1 MEPLASSERKRV
13 PMSHPESSSQPSPAE
28 LISRLSEQTSRLVRE
43 EFKLARAEMT
53 ATAKQ
58 GGVGAGLLGA
68 GGVLAAYG
76 FAALIATAIIALA
89 LVLPAWAAA
98 LIVTAVLFI
107 AAAIA
112 ALVGK
117 KKVQDLSLAP
127 ERTID
132 SLQDDI
138 AEVKGNI
145 HHEHA

>member
-1 MEPLASSERKRV
+1 
-13 PMSHPESSSQPSPAE
+13 MSHPESSSQPSPAE

-132 SLQDDI
+132 SLQEDV

>member
-1 MEPLASSERKRV
+1 
-13 PMSHPESSSQPSPAE
+13 MSHPESSSEPSPAE
-28 LISRLSEQTSRLVRE
+28 LISRLSEQTSRLVRD

-68 GGVLAAYG
+68 GGALAAYG

-117 KKVQDLSLAP
+117 KKVQALSLTP

-132 SLQDDI
+132 SVQEDI
-138 AEVKGNI
+138 AEVKGQT
-145 HHEHA
+145 HHDHA

>member
-1 MEPLASSERKRV
+1 
-13 PMSHPESSSQPSPAE
+13 MSHPESSSQPSPAE

-112 ALVGK
+112 ALAGK

-127 ERTID
+127 ERTIG

-138 AEVKGNI
+138 AEVKGNT
-145 HHEHA
+145 HHEHS

>member
-1 MEPLASSERKRV
+1 
-13 PMSHPESSSQPSPAE
+13 MSHPESSSQPSPAE

-132 SLQDDI
+132 SLQEDV
-138 AEVKGNI
+138 AEVKGNT

>member
-1 MEPLASSERKRV
+1 
-13 PMSHPESSSQPSPAE
+13 MSHPESSSQPSPAE

-112 ALVGK
+112 ALAGK
-117 KKVQDLSLAP
+117 KKVQGLSPAP
-127 ERTID
+127 ERTIG

-138 AEVKGNI
+138 AEVKGNT

>member
-1 MEPLASSERKRV
+1 
-13 PMSHPESSSQPSPAE
+13 MSHPESSSQPSPAE

-112 ALVGK
+112 ALAGK

-138 AEVKGNI
+138 AEVKGNT

>member
-1 MEPLASSERKRV
+1 
-13 PMSHPESSSQPSPAE
+13 MSHPESSSQPSPAE

-112 ALVGK
+112 ALAGK

-132 SLQDDI
+132 SLQEDV
-138 AEVKGNI
+138 AEVKGNT

>member
-1 MEPLASSERKRV
+1 
-13 PMSHPESSSQPSPAE
+13 MSHPESSSQPSPAE